1 MIDTNSHKKFLE
13 EKEKLI
19 NSLPVRG
26 DIYLPTNKIPIDE
39 QVKGLKR
46 VKKIYEHDLENVY
59 RPRLQSLKKGFK
71 NSKRCFLIGNGP
83 SLNNTDLSLLRDEV
97 TFAAN
102 GFFLKTPELNWLPTF
117 YVVEDHLVAEDRADQ
132 LNDIKG
138 PIKLYPAYLGYCM
151 SKADDTIFFN
161 HRPRISYPKSFDFS
175 TQADQITY
183 TGCTVMF
190 TMMQLAAYLGFD
202 EIYLIGVDASYNIP
216 KDVVKKKEYGTSI
229 LDMKTD
235 DINHFHPD
243 YFGKGYRWHDPQVDK
258 MIAAYTEARKICEAN
273 NITIKNATVGG
284 NLEVFERCKYD
295 LLFENLECSFKEKD
309 DFYKPKVIIID
320 FTRFGQKTAT
330 GEVKT
335 KFFSSWDKSSIFHIY
350 SESGT
355 GFGITE
361 NIINK
366 NQRYTDTEVLEK
378 AKKFNADTILYRPV
392 GNDPLLHEL
401 AIKLII
407 ELKKPYSIWMM
418 DDWPARQAVKKPSLK
433 DQVQSDLECL
443 CQSANACFAISES
456 MAGAFGAR
464 YGSKF
469 SIFHNGVWPELWD
482 IGKLSNKK
490 NKVLT
495 VRYSGNLAKDMTL
508 QSLLDIAAAL
518 QEISNRIE
526 VKFEIRCQKHW
537 FEEAK
542 FFFKQ
547 YSVVSLDIANQSA
560 SDYREWLINADILV
574 ICNNFDTD
582 SQRYIQYSFANKIP
596 EYLASGQPVLAYGPI
611 NSSSINFLK
620 KIDGVTTV
628 ILPDKSLLKEK
639 LLELLSS
646 NKKRKILGEKSK
658 TYAFQKLNFAFIQ
671 RDFIA
676 QMKKVS
682 YSEYKGLNDLHLK
695 KIKQQHTIIPKPSTL
710 LIKEFKR
717 YIFGLKGLL
726 GITSL
731 LLTTFGLLICTI
743 FDILIIRLFGS
754 LLVLIAQGILFL
766 LIAHLAAHINVT
778 NLRK

>member
-1 MIDTNSHKKFLE
+1 MIDTDIQKKFLD

-19 NSLPVRG
+19 NSLPFKG

-59 RPRLQSLKKGFK
+59 RPRLQNLKKGFK

-83 SLNNTDLSLLRDEV
+83 SLNITDLSLLKDEV

-102 GFFLKTPELNWLPTF
+102 GFFLKFPELNWLPTF

-132 LNDIKG
+132 LNNIKG

-161 HRPRISYPKSFDFS
+161 HRPRKSYPKAFDFS

-216 KDVVKKKEYGTSI
+216 EDVVEKEEYGISI

-235 DINHFHPD
+235 DTNHFHPD

-258 MIAAYTEARKICEAN
+258 MIAAYTEARKICDAN
-273 NITIKNATVGG
+273 DITIKNATVGG
-284 NLEVFERCKYD
+284 NLEVFERSKYD
-295 LLFENLECSFKEKD
+295 LLFEDLEHSFNKTD

-320 FTRFGQKTAT
+320 FTKFGHNTAT

-350 SESGT
+350 SESGND
-355 GFGITE
+355 FGITE

-366 NQRYTDTEVLEK
+366 NQRYTESEILEK

-418 DDWPARQAVKKPSLK
+418 DDWPSRQAAEKPLLK

-443 CQSANACFAISES
+443 FQSANACFAISES

-482 IGKLSNKK
+482 TGKISNKK

-508 QSLLDIAAAL
+508 QSILDIAAAL
-518 QEISNRIE
+518 QEISTRME

-537 FEEAK
+537 FEKAK
-542 FFFKQ
+542 FFFKK
-547 YSVVSLDIANQSA
+547 YSVVTLDIANQST
-560 SDYREWLINADILV
+560 SDYREWLKNADILV
-574 ICNNFDTD
+574 ICNNFDID

-596 EYLASGQPVLAYGPI
+596 EYLASGQAVLAYGPI
-611 NSSSINFLK
+611 NSSSINYLN
-620 KIDGVTTV
+620 KIDGVTSV
-628 ILPDKSLLKEK
+628 LSPDKGVLKEK

-646 NKKRKILGEKSK
+646 YKKRKILGEKTK
-658 TYAFQKLNFAFIQ
+658 IYAFQKLNFDFIQ
-671 RDFIA
+671 KEFNA

-682 YSEYKGLNDLHLK
+682 YSKYKGLTDFRLK
-695 KIKQQHTIIPKPSTL
+695 ELKQQHTIIPRPSAL

-726 GITSL
+726 GFTSL
-731 LLTTFGLLICTI
+731 LLTTFGLLIFTI
-743 FDILIIRLFGS
+743 FDTLIIRLFGS
-754 LLVLIAQGILFL
+754 LLVLTAQGVLFL
-766 LIAHLAAHINVT
+766 LIAHLAAHMNVT